1 MLAKEI
7 VEVYSRIHPYE
18 NIVLICIGFNVHVD
32 INSYK
37 NLGPMTYK
45 EDGKTFLVG
54 VVSWGLGC
62 GRRNRVGV
70 YSRVT
75 KVLGWIRQQTRKT
88 C

>member
-1 MLAKEI
+1 MIEI
-7 VEVYSRIHPYE
+7 C
-18 NIVLICIGFNVHVD
+18 NGFNVHVD
-32 INSYK
+32 INYHT
-37 NLGPMTYK
+37 NLGPMTY
-45 EDGKTFLVG
+45 EENGKTFLVG

-62 GRRNRVGV
+62 GRRGRVGV

>member
-1 MLAKEI
+1 M
-7 VEVYSRIHPYE
+7 EVYSRIQPYQ
-18 NIVLICIGFNVHVD
+18 NIVIKDHMIEICNGFNVHVD
-32 INSYK
+32 INYHT
-37 NLGPMTYK
+37 NLGPMTY
-45 EDGKTFLVG
+45 EENGKTFLVG

-62 GRRNRVGV
+62 GRRGRVGV